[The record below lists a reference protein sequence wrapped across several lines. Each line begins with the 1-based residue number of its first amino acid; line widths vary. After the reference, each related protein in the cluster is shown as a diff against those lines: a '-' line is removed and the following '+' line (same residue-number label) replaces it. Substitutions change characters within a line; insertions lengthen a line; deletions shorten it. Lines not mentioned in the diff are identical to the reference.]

1 MNIDDQIELYCEQG
15 NDLFDEDDFKG
26 AINIWQKAFDLLADP
41 FDDWEHATWL
51 KVSIGD
57 SYYMLDEY
65 ETALDAMLD
74 TLNYPEA
81 IDNPFIH
88 FRAGQCHYQ
97 LNDKERSKNALLK
110 AYMLA
115 GKEIFEDH
123 EEDGLFYYDFLKSE
137 VAI

>member
-1 MNIDDQIELYCEQG
+1 TDP
-15 NDLFDEDDFKG
+15 DED
-26 AINIWQKAFDLLADP
+26 
-41 FDDWEHATWL
+41 WEQAVWL

-65 ETALDAMLD
+65 EQSLDAMLD
-74 TLNYPEA
+74 ALNYPEA
-81 IDNPFIH
+81 LDNPFIH

-97 LNDKERSKNALLK
+97 LDDKERSKNALLK

-137 VAI
+137 VQL

>member
-1 MNIDDQIELYCEQG
+1 MNVHDEIEEYCEQG
-15 NDLFDEDDFKG
+15 NDLFDEEDFQG
-26 AINIWQKAFDLLADP
+26 AMTLWKKAFDLLADP
-41 FDDWEHATWL
+41 DEDWEQAVWL

-65 ETALDAMLD
+65 QQSLDSMLDA
-74 TLNYPEA
+74 LNYPEA
-81 IDNPFIH
+81 LDNPFIH

-97 LNDKERSKNALLK
+97 LGDKERSKNALLK

-123 EEDGLFYYDFLKSE
+123 GEDGLFYYDFLKSE
-137 VAI
+137 IKL